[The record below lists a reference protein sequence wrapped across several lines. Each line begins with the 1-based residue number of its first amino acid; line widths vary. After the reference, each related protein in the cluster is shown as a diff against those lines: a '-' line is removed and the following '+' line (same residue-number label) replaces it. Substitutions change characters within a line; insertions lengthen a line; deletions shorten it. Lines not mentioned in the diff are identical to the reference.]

1 MPEQITVVAGALSA
15 HAGQV
20 DAVARAVGSA
30 ASAVGR
36 VGGGDLP
43 PRTGAALRSALA
55 AWPAGLRRLAAA
67 LHATAG
73 TLRASDGV
81 YGGVDEDIA
90 GTAGRGGPR

>member
-1 MPEQITVVAGALSA
+1 MPEQITVAAGALSA
-15 HAGQV
+15 HAGHV
-20 DAVARAVGSA
+20 DAVARAIGSA
-30 ASAVGR
+30 AGAVRG

-55 AWPAGLRRLAAA
+55 AWPAGLHRLAAA

-73 TLRASDGV
+73 TLRASGGV

-90 GTAGRGGPR
+90 GAAARGGPR